1 MYMGVYVDDIIF
13 AAKIDEQLQQVK
25 NALAKEFEIKDL
37 GKLHYFLGMS
47 VVQYDENKSVWIGQP
62 VYTENLLTKYSYA
75 RMQTCINTCGTWS
88 KAENS

>member
-13 AAKIDEQLQQVK
+13 AAKTDEQLQHVK

-47 VVQYDENKSVWIGQP
+47 VVQDDENKSVWIGQP
-62 VYTENLLTKYSYA
+62 VYTENLLTKYS
-75 RMQTCINTCGTWS
+75 MQECKLWNLEQS
-88 KAENS
+88 

>member
-47 VVQYDENKSVWIGQP
+47 VVQDDENKSVWIGQP
-62 VYTENLLTKYSYA
+62 VYTENLLTKYS
-75 RMQTCINTCGTWS
+75 MQECKLWNLEQS
-88 KAENS
+88 